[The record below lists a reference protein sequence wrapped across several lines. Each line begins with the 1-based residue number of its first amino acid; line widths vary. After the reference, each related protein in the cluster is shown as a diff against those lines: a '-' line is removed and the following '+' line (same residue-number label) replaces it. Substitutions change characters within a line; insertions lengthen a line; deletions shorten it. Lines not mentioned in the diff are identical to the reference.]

1 MRIWQTEMIL
11 FSFFTEKGVRSV
23 LIFLVHKNFCENA
36 SGCIQNRS
44 ETQETVYGLGIS
56 KLRKHGRVLFR

>member
-23 LIFLVHKNFCENA
+23 LTFLVHKNFCENA
-36 SGCIQNRS
+36 SGCIQNMIRD
-44 ETQETVYGLGIS
+44 TGDGLWH
-56 KLRKHGRVLFR
+56 RNF

>member
-23 LIFLVHKNFCENA
+23 LTFLVHKNFCENA
-36 SGCIQNRS
+36 SGCIQNM
-44 ETQETVYGLGIS
+44 I
-56 KLRKHGRVLFR
+56 

>member
-23 LIFLVHKNFCENA
+23 LTFLVHKNFVRMPPDA
-36 SGCIQNRS
+36 YRI
-44 ETQETVYGLGIS
+44 
-56 KLRKHGRVLFR
+56 